1 MDVMV
6 NKWGNALGIRFPL
19 AFVKELSL
27 KKGEKI
33 RMTLDN
39 GKIIIEPVAKS
50 CHTWEEMVDSIPR
63 DSRGGEVRWGEDV
76 GKEIIP

>member
-1 MDVMV
+1 MDVTV
-6 NKWGNALGIRFPL
+6 NKWGNALGVRFPL
-19 AFVKELSL
+19 AFVKEIGL

-39 GKIIIEPVAKS
+39 GKIIIEPAIKS
-50 CHTWEEMVDSIPR
+50 HHTWEKMVDSIPQ